1 MSHEAGPKSAS
12 GFIGLGFVCA
22 STGIVASCFLLAA
35 LQAAYSPFAMQ
46 LPAAPFEQLETEA
59 FRLAF
64 AAFMTFALWHRL
76 VGDAEG
82 RGLSWLFGTGAIA
95 KLGVLAFAASQGMSA
110 IQMTDPRTL
119 PPKLFTVRAIANAM
133 LVASYLWL
141 SWHALRH
148 HRSLRARLPEGSP
161 EASS

>member
-95 KLGVLAFAASQGMSA
+95 KLGVLAFAAPTHEHHHTGLRG
-110 IQMTDPRTL
+110 PRVDL
-119 PPKLFTVRAIANAM
+119 DAPAPPAATTRCSVLAVRGPSLGPTFL
-133 LVASYLWL
+133 LV
-141 SWHALRH
+141 
-148 HRSLRARLPEGSP
+148 
-161 EASS
+161 